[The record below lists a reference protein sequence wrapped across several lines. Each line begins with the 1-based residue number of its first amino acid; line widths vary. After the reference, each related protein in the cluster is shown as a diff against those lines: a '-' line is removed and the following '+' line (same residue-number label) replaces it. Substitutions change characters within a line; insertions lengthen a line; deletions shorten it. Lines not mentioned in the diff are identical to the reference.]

1 MPIFEAEINGQIFE
15 IEANDE
21 NQLKSSIDL
30 MIAAPQQ
37 MRPEMPE
44 DYSPTSGMTTGERF
58 MAGAGKAV
66 YDVGRGIGQMTG
78 MVPQSAIDEARAR
91 DAALMQTGAGM
102 AGNLAGQVASAVVPG
117 RAMMAAPGMI
127 GGIGRAIAAP
137 SSIGQAVTGG
147 AVMGAV
153 QPSATGESRLETA
166 TEGALGGGLGYGAAA
181 GLGRM
186 LAPQVSP
193 AAQDLIS
200 RGVVPTPGQMAGG
213 AFNRIEQGMTSVPVL
228 GDAVIAAR
236 QQAAQQFNRAIG
248 NEVLASVGEKVPP
261 NIQPGTDMVNYVQ
274 RALSNKYETLLP
286 SMSAKIDKQFR
297 SDLSNIKNMAG
308 NLPKDQAGQLRKL
321 IQETVEKRIGGS
333 VGLRGETIK
342 EIQSSL
348 TSKATQYKSSG
359 NPDQR
364 IIGEA
369 LSETA
374 RSLRELVKR
383 SNPDK
388 ASELSAIDQ
397 AYSKLTRLET
407 AAQMAGSQGGVFS
420 PEAFRSAVRAGDM
433 SVRNRAFAGGRAP
446 MQDIAEAGVDVLGRT
461 VPDSGT
467 AFRGLTGAGA
477 LGGLAAVD
485 PLSALTALGASGMY
499 ASPQARQAVN
509 TALFSR
515 PQAMRQLGLLS
526 SELAPASGIVGA
538 GMGRGG
544 L

>member
-37 MRPEMPE
+37 MRPAMPE
-44 DYSPTSGMTTGERF
+44 EYSPTAGEKF

-388 ASELSAIDQ
+388 AAELSAIDQ

-526 SELAPASGIVGA
+526 GELAPASGIVGA